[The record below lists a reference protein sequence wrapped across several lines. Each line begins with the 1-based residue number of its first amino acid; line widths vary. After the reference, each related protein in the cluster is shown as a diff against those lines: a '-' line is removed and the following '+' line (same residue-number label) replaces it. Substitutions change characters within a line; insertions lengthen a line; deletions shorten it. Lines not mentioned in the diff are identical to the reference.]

1 MEGVFGTGFAGTYQF
16 RILMTTGLSADLS
29 VVAEA
34 CGAFGLI
41 SADFLVVDPNQ

>member
-1 MEGVFGTGFAGTYQF
+1 
-16 RILMTTGLSADLS
+16 LSADLS

-41 SADFLVVDPNQ
+41 SADFLVVDPNQQSDTSKFESSARADLEMM